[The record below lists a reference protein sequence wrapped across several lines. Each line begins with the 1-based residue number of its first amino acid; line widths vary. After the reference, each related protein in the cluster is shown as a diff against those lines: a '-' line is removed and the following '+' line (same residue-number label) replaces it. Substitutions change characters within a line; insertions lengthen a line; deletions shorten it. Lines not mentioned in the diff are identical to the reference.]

1 MDALILAGGEGTR
14 MRPLTESLP
23 KPLIPVLGKE
33 LILYVL
39 DALPDAVQR
48 IFIVVG
54 YRGDDLCSRLGDTY
68 KGIPICYI
76 PQGAMKGTAGALW
89 SAQSLLADGYFL
101 VLNGDDLYDKKE
113 LEQFTHPELAFGYA
127 RGIAKEKVLAVTIN
141 DGVFLGFTRPSIG
154 SSICIGTNTFT
165 LNKQI
170 FSLDPVLLPTSG
182 EYGLPQT
189 VALLAQ
195 KERVIAHELIH
206 WHQVNSP
213 EDIARIEQENLV

>member
-1 MDALILAGGEGTR
+1 

-23 KPLIPVLGKE
+23 KPLIPVLGKA
-33 LILYVL
+33 LILHVL
-39 DALPDAVQR
+39 DALPSAVRR

-54 YRGDDLCSRLGDTY
+54 YRGDDLRLRLGDAY
-68 KGIPICYI
+68 NGVPIHYVV
-76 PQGAMKGTAGALW
+76 QGDMKGTAGALW
-89 SAQSLLADGYFL
+89 AAQSLLADGYFL

-113 LEQFTHPELAFGYA
+113 LEQFTQTELAFGYA
-127 RGIAKEKVLAVTIN
+127 RGIAQEKVLAATIH

-154 SSICIGTNTFT
+154 SPICIGTNTFT
-165 LNKQI
+165 LNKKI
-170 FSLDPVLLPTSG
+170 FSLDPVFLPTSG

-195 KERVIAHELIH
+195 KERVVAHELVH

-213 EDIARIEQENLV
+213 EDIARIEQEAVL